1 MSNPNIVAIPKL
13 PALAGGLIACAILP
27 HSLLAE
33 SAATSDKTPP
43 LANFIEVAKTNAANK
58 LDRQFRLTTNSWGN
72 VFIWGGAQLAN
83 PYSIQKKD
91 AGDLKKGA
99 IVGGNSQ
106 FQGFVSAN
114 LNLRYVLRGDMR
126 KWPFKGSSADTKEKP
141 DEVHSESIF
150 GWLGQTNMGWVVP
163 DIDVGISYLFQ
174 GEQPDTLTAATV
186 ASTADVGGYLD
197 VGYPLL
203 RWHGPHEANQ
213 LADAIQQVTL
223 EGGLSLAT
231 DKHDLQIQQSK
242 FLGLGYQGA
251 FRTAPLQRFIWIS
264 KLGYSWGETP
274 EVDAKTGLAQLN
286 VRDQIQYA
294 SEGAFAASARF
305 IFELTESLA
314 VQAGASAFFYRDLPT
329 WTISIGFSLDPA
341 KAFSK

>member
-33 SAATSDKTPP
+33 SAATSDKNPP
-43 LANFIEVAKTNAANK
+43 FTEYINKAKQDAANK
-58 LDRQFRLTTNSWGN
+58 LDRQFRLTTHSWGN

-91 AGDLKKGA
+91 DGDLKKGA

-114 LNLRYVLRGDMR
+114 VNLRYVLRGELGR
-126 KWPFKGSSADTKEKP
+126 EWSFSTNSVPPAQHA
-141 DEVHSESIF
+141 HSKSIF
-150 GWLGQTNMGWVVP
+150 GLFGLPSLGFVVP

-174 GEQPDTLTAATV
+174 GEQPETLTAATV
-186 ASTADVGGYLD
+186 ASTADVGGYVDL
-197 VGYPLL
+197 GYPLV
-203 RWHGPHEANQ
+203 RWHGPHQDHMPE
-213 LADAIQQVTL
+213 DAVQQMTI

-242 FLGLGYQGA
+242 FLGLGYQGV

-286 VRDQIQYA
+286 VRDQIQYT

-329 WTISIGFSLDPA
+329 WTISIGFSLDPT